1 VSSDRHFVRGAFGGR
16 DPSFAVDL
24 GGRDMAVALE
34 FLNLADIDPGA
45 EKQSGGRG
53 AE

>member
-1 VSSDRHFVRGAFGGR
+1 VSSDRRFVRGASGGR
-16 DPSFAVDL
+16 DPAFSVVI

-34 FLNLADIDPGA
+34 FLNLADIDPGS
-45 EKQSGGRG
+45 EKTSGGRG

>member
-1 VSSDRHFVRGAFGGR
+1 VRGAFGGR
-16 DPSFAVDL
+16 DPAFSEDL

-34 FLNLADIDPGA
+34 FLNLADIDPGT
-45 EKQSGGRG
+45 EKTSGGRG